1 MRKLDYSIQL
11 SKIFYERFIND
22 GEITLFSPH
31 DVPGLYD
38 AFGIDRFDDLYVAY
52 ERDESVPRKTVG
64 AQELILDLLK
74 ERQRLVV
81 CI

>member
-38 AFGIDRFDDLYVAY
+38 AFGTDRFDDLYVAMN
-52 ERDESVPRKTVG
+52 EMSLF
-64 AQELILDLLK
+64 QEKLLELK
-74 ERQRLVV
+74 NSFW
-81 CI
+81 IS